1 MSYTELKRQVFEANL
16 ELQKR
21 GLVIYTFGN
30 VSQIDRA
37 KGVIAIKPSGVAY
50 ENMSADDMVIVD
62 LDNQVVEGS
71 MRPSSD
77 TKTHTHLYRHFA
89 DIGGVTHTHSTYA
102 TAWAQA
108 KLPIPCLGTTHAD
121 FVYGAVPCTAEMSL
135 EQVQRDYEEETGVQI
150 VRCFAELD
158 PNAAPMV
165 VVAGHAP
172 FTWGKDAAKSVYHAV
187 ILEEIAR
194 MAYLTRTLA
203 PQGDVLARA
212 VMDKHYFRKHGKNAY
227 YGQTK

>member
-62 LDNQVVEGS
+62 LDNQIVEGS

-121 FVYGAVPCTAEMSL
+121 FVYGEVPCTAEMSL

-212 VMDKHYFRKHGKNAY
+212 VMDKHFFRKHGKNAY